1 MNKIEKIQN
10 QVNKSWNSKSQY
22 DWELCCTINSDNP
35 VITWDEY
42 YEMNNL
48 HVEFE
53 EGCEKLGY
61 KFPYNK

>member
-1 MNKIEKIQN
+1 MNKEKLQE

-53 EGCEKLGY
+53 EGCENLG
-61 KFPYNK
+61 FTLPYQS

>member
-10 QVNKSWNSKSQY
+10 QVNKSWNGKSQY
-22 DWELCCTINSDNP
+22 DWELCCAINSDNP

-42 YEMNNL
+42 IEINNL

-61 KFPYNK
+61 KLPYNK